1 MKDAG
6 VTLLELLVTV
16 TILSVLASVAVP
28 LHRVSVKRGKELELR
43 QQLRVMRAAIDLFK
57 TEWNREG
64 DTLLGV
70 QCIKNKLTCRDV
82 SGPYGYPK
90 SLRALLGVELT
101 SQEATVKGVAV
112 RRYLRAIPVDPLMG
126 KNEWRLR
133 CYQDPPTADSWC
145 GTDIYDVS
153 TKSEDAAL
161 DGTKY
166 KDW

>member
-1 MKDAG
+1 
-6 VTLLELLVTV
+6 
-16 TILSVLASVAVP
+16 
-28 LHRVSVKRGKELELR
+28 
-43 QQLRVMRAAIDLFK
+43 
-57 TEWNREG
+57 
-64 DTLLGV
+64 
-70 QCIKNKLTCRDV
+70 V

-153 TKSEDAAL
+153 TKSEDVAL